1 MLSHIKYVVL
11 QTSDLFY
18 SIEVDPSL
26 YYELEFKVSAV
37 SSIGVVAETTG
48 ASPEYTDYYQTGDNQ
63 YNYDVALTALESEE
77 IDTAVWEEQYDY
89 DMDTEEY
96 YGDEPSVATKPPFR
110 NLAPRVSTRAVP
122 SYRRSYHV
130 ALACCCLLTVIIL
143 CLSGI
148 LVWNHTHVR
157 RAVTSRATLL
167 GSGSSSMSFTRRG
180 SRQGSGRG
188 ACRGLDFSQE
198 HAVFLDEEATIGAAH
213 L

>member
-1 MLSHIKYVVL
+1 M
-11 QTSDLFY
+11 
-18 SIEVDPSL
+18 
-26 YYELEFKVSAV
+26 SAV

-48 ASPEYTDYYQTGDNQ
+48 ASPEYTDYYQTGD
-63 YNYDVALTALESEE
+63 
-77 IDTAVWEEQYDY
+77 WEEQSDY

-110 NLAPRVSTRAVP
+110 NLAPRVSTRAAP

-130 ALACCCLLTVIIL
+130 ALACCCVLTVIIL

-157 RAVTSRATLL
+157 RAVTSRVTLL
-167 GSGSSSMSFTRRG
+167 GSGSSSRRRSFTRRG

-188 ACRGLDFSQE
+188 ACGGLDFSRE
-198 HAVFLDEEATIGAAH
+198 HAVFLDEEATIGATH